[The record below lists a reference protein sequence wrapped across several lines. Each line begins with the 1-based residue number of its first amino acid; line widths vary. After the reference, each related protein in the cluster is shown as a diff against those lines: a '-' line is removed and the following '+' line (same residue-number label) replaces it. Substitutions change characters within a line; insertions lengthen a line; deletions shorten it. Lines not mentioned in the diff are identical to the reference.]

1 VHLEEFKKSAP
12 ILLFFSGELYY
23 FLVFDFLSR
32 SSEIYQKPL
41 HQKKAIS
48 GTSTVWRETHM
59 FRNSR
64 LVFSLIMLFLFA
76 WFYAWIEQAEARR
89 MGGGRSFGSSPSYQR
104 SAPRPGSPQ
113 RTQPSQTQPSPQSPV
128 TPAAAPRPFGGMLG
142 GLLMGGL
149 IGSLLFGGMQSWG
162 GPGILDILVFGGL
175 LFLLFR
181 FLKARRMAVQG
192 AGQTSFSTGLG
203 SQETRGTSPSGY
215 GPAQGMPL
223 PAGSEEVKIPKHFDQ
238 EDFMK
243 GAKAVY
249 TRLQSSWDKQD
260 LEDIRQFTSKEVWQE
275 INRQAQEDPRPRKT
289 EILRVNARL
298 LEVASSNS
306 HTVASVLFDVMMRES
321 KEEDTAK
328 EVREIW
334 HFSKEDNDP
343 KSFWVLEGIQQ
354 VE

>member
-1 VHLEEFKKSAP
+1 
-12 ILLFFSGELYY
+12 
-23 FLVFDFLSR
+23 
-32 SSEIYQKPL
+32 
-41 HQKKAIS
+41 
-48 GTSTVWRETHM
+48 
-59 FRNSR
+59 
-64 LVFSLIMLFLFA
+64 MLFLFA

>member
-23 FLVFDFLSR
+23 FLMFDFLSR

>member
-1 VHLEEFKKSAP
+1 M
-12 ILLFFSGELYY
+12 
-23 FLVFDFLSR
+23 SR
-32 SSEIYQKPL
+32 RRVIY
-41 HQKKAIS
+41 S
-48 GTSTVWRETHM
+48 V
-59 FRNSR
+59 
-64 LVFSLIMLFLFA
+64 IMLFVFALF
-76 WFYAWIEQAEARR
+76 YTWIEQAEARR

-104 SAPRPGSPQ
+104 SAPSPTSPQ
-113 RTQPSQTQPSPQSPV
+113 KSPSQPAQQGQTAPG

-149 IGSLLFGGMQSWG
+149 IGSLLFGGMHSWG
-162 GPGILDILVFGGL
+162 GPGLLDILIISGL
-175 LFLLFR
+175 LFFLFL
-181 FLKARRMAVQG
+181 FLKARRMAPQE
-192 AGQTSFSTGLG
+192 AGQASFSTGLDSREAWG
-203 SQETRGTSPSGY
+203 SAGSGY

-223 PAGSEEVKIPKHFDQ
+223 PAAAEEVKIPQGFDQ
-238 EDFMK
+238 DDFMK

-249 TRLQSSWDKQD
+249 TRLQNSWDKRD
-260 LEDIRQFTSKEVWQE
+260 LEDIHQFTSKDVWEE
-275 INRQAQEDPRPRKT
+275 INRQAQEDPKPSKT

-321 KEEDTAK
+321 KEEDLSK

-334 HFSKEDNDP
+334 HFSKEDDDP